1 MTLMVI
7 YFLQQKALLP
17 SIELLQQ
24 DESQSFTQYVGRESS
39 NIIIWCT
46 SPFYILSLFFSLD
59 SELCTEIAKRI
70 GNQAG

>member
-17 SIELLQQ
+17 SIEVLQQ

-39 NIIIWCT
+39 NIIILCT
-46 SPFYILSLFFSLD
+46 SPLYILSLFFSLD